1 MATSGFSPRTNNWYN
16 WESMTPNC
24 EKCEFIQDAGI
35 VCTQCLPGYNLV
47 ATDVSLSISIT

>member
-1 MATSGFSPRTNNWYN
+1 
-16 WESMTPNC
+16 MTPNC